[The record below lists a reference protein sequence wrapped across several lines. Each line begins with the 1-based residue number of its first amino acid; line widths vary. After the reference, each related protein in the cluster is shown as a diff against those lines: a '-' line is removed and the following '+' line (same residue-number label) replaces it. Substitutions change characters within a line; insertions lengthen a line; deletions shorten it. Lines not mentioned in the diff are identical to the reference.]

1 MNIHRFQENFCN
13 IAQYGIQK
21 NGGVTRLAFTKE
33 DMDARNY
40 LIDAMRRARLQ
51 VHIDPIG
58 NIRGL
63 RPGRNSNLSPVMIG
77 SHLDSVPNGGHYD
90 GVVGVL
96 AALEVIESLNDL
108 ELETQRTI
116 EIVNFSAEE
125 SSRFG
130 MATIGS
136 KAITG
141 KIQLSDIE
149 SLNDKNGESLI
160 TVLNKTGQNI
170 TELPNSLISS
180 TSLHA
185 YLELHIEQGP
195 VLETTGINLGIVTD
209 IAAPTRYKLSITGRS
224 DHSGNTPMEMRYD
237 ALTGAAEIVLAVERL
252 TKNGGKHTVG
262 TVGELFV
269 NSGAMN
275 VIPGQVNL
283 SIDIRDTSMANKNRV
298 IEQLQEIIENVSS
311 TRQLEISTT
320 TICNDQPVKLS
331 DNIAKIIAKHASK
344 QKLSYNMMPSGA
356 GHDAMHFAEIVPT
369 GLIFI
374 PSIGGLS
381 HNPSEKSNMSDIVN
395 GIEVLTQTVI
405 ELTS

>member
-331 DNIAKIIAKHASK
+331 DNIAKIIAM
-344 QKLSYNMMPSGA
+344 LSLN
-356 GHDAMHFAEIVPT
+356 FT
-369 GLIFI
+369 G
-374 PSIGGLS
+374 
-381 HNPSEKSNMSDIVN
+381 
-395 GIEVLTQTVI
+395 
-405 ELTS
+405 